1 MRSSHRENDS
11 VRTGADQSASGLGA
25 LGAERFDAVSAV
37 GGWRGVL
44 ESAVPILVFVVI
56 LAVAPTALTTAL
68 VASLTVS
75 GVALLARLAQRGRRR
90 DLKQV
95 AGGALVTVLS
105 AVWAWRSGQASNF
118 YATGLVINAVCLLA
132 FLGSLLLRRPVI
144 GVLMELWHP
153 TSGGDDESPASGSSW
168 RTDPARAGIRRRYA
182 IATGVLAAVFVLRLL
197 VEVPLY
203 LAGESALWALG
214 VSRVVLGLP
223 LYGLGIWFAWLIV
236 QPSSRR
242 ANR

>member
-1 MRSSHRENDS
+1 
-11 VRTGADQSASGLGA
+11 
-25 LGAERFDAVSAV
+25 
-37 GGWRGVL
+37 
-44 ESAVPILVFVVI
+44 
-56 LAVAPTALTTAL
+56 
-68 VASLTVS
+68 VS

-90 DLKQV
+90 NLKQV

-105 AVWAWRSGQASNF
+105 AAWAWRSGQASNF

-132 FLGSLLLRRPVI
+132 FLGSLLLRRPLI

-153 TSGGDDESPASGSSW
+153 TSGGDAESPSPASGSSW

-203 LAGESALWALG
+203 LAGEAALGALG

-236 QPSSRR
+236 RPSSQR

>member
-153 TSGGDDESPASGSSW
+153 TSGGDAESPASGSSW

-203 LAGESALWALG
+203 LAGEAALGALG

-236 QPSSRR
+236 RPSSQR

>member
-1 MRSSHRENDS
+1 M
-11 VRTGADQSASGLGA
+11 RTGADQSASGLGA

>member
-1 MRSSHRENDS
+1 M
-11 VRTGADQSASGLGA
+11 RTGAEQSASGLGA

-44 ESAVPILVFVVI
+44 ESTVPILVFVVI
-56 LAVAPTALTTAL
+56 LAMARTALTTAL

-90 DLKQV
+90 NLKQV

-105 AVWAWRSGQASNF
+105 AAWAWRSGQASNF
-118 YATGLVINAVCLLA
+118 YATGLVINTVCLLA
-132 FLGSLLLRRPVI
+132 FLGSLLVRRPVI
-144 GVLMELWHP
+144 GMLMELWHP

-203 LAGESALWALG
+203 LAGEAALGALG

-236 QPSSRR
+236 RHSSQR

>member
-1 MRSSHRENDS
+1 M
-11 VRTGADQSASGLGA
+11 
-25 LGAERFDAVSAV
+25 
-37 GGWRGVL
+37 L

-90 DLKQV
+90 NLKQV

-105 AVWAWRSGQASNF
+105 AAWAWRSGQASNF

-132 FLGSLLLRRPVI
+132 FLGSLLLRRPLI

-153 TSGGDDESPASGSSW
+153 TSGGDAESPSPASGSSW
-168 RTDPARAGIRRRYA
+168 RTDPAREGIRRRYA

-203 LAGESALWALG
+203 LAGEAALGALG

-236 QPSSRR
+236 RPSSQR